1 MLREVKLL
9 NNLNKMG
16 KLTKNRKLS
25 EAKIDKTKLYN
36 LDEACL
42 LLKDITTT
50 KFDASVDLAVRLGVD
65 PKKANEMVR
74 GVVSLPNGTG
84 KDMKVLALVSPD
96 KEDEA
101 KKAGADFVGKDDFL
115 EKIKGGWTD
124 VDKIVVTPDLMA
136 QLGKLGKVLG
146 PKGLMPNPKSGTV
159 TNDVAK
165 AIKELKAGKLDARVE
180 KNGILQSSI
189 GKTSFSEDQ
198 LKENFN
204 TLQTAVMSAKPNSF
218 KGKYLKSVVISSS
231 LGPGIK
237 IGIE

>member
-1 MLREVKLL
+1 M
-9 NNLNKMG
+9 
-16 KLTKNRKLS
+16 KLTKFSKSVIEKLDS
-25 EAKIDKTKLYN
+25 SKLYN
-36 LDEACL
+36 VEEAFSL
-42 LLKDITTT
+42 MMNFKR
-50 KFDASVDLAVRLGVD
+50 DAFNESVDVAFNLGVD
-65 PKKANEMVR
+65 PRHAEENIRLSINLPHGIGKE
-74 GVVSLPNGTG
+74 VS
-84 KDMKVLALVSPD
+84 VLAIVNAD
-96 KEDEA
+96 KEKEA
-101 KKAGADFVGKDDFL
+101 KDAGADFVGKDEFL
-115 EKIKGGWTD
+115 EKIKGGWTE

-180 KNGILQSSI
+180 KNGILQSTI

-204 TLQTAVMSAKPNSF
+204 SLQTAVMSAKPNSF
-218 KGKYLKSVVISSS
+218 KGKYVKSVSISST

>member
-1 MLREVKLL
+1 M
-9 NNLNKMG
+9 
-16 KLTKNRKLS
+16 KLS
-25 EAKIDKTKLYN
+25 KFSKSVMEKLNSSKLYN
-36 LDEACL
+36 VEEAL
-42 LLKDITTT
+42 SLMMDFKR
-50 KFDASVDLAVRLGVD
+50 DAFNESVDVAFNLGVD
-65 PKKANEMVR
+65 PRHAEENIRLSINLPHGIGKE
-74 GVVSLPNGTG
+74 VS
-84 KDMKVLALVSPD
+84 VLAIVNAD
-96 KEDEA
+96 KEKEA
-101 KKAGADFVGKDDFL
+101 KDAGADFVGKDEFL
-115 EKIKGGWTD
+115 EKIKGGWTE

-180 KNGILQSSI
+180 KNGILQSTI

-204 TLQTAVMSAKPNSF
+204 SLQTAVMSAKPNSF
-218 KGKYLKSVVISSS
+218 KGKYVKSVSISST

>member
-1 MLREVKLL
+1 MKITKFSKAVSEKLD
-9 NNLNKMG
+9 N
-16 KLTKNRKLS
+16 S
-25 EAKIDKTKLYN
+25 KLYN
-36 LDEACL
+36 IEEAFNML
-42 LLKDITTT
+42 MNFKREAFTE
-50 KFDASVDLAVRLGVD
+50 SVDVAFNLGVD
-65 PKKANEMVR
+65 PKHAEENIRLSINLPHGIGKE
-74 GVVSLPNGTG
+74 VS
-84 KDMKVLALVSPD
+84 VLAIVNAD

-101 KKAGADFVGKDDFL
+101 KNAGADFVGKDDFL

-136 QLGKLGKVLG
+136 ELGKLGKVLG

-204 TLQTAVMSAKPNSF
+204 ALQTAVMSAKPNSF
-218 KGKYLKSVVISSS
+218 KGKYLKSVVVSSS

>member
-1 MLREVKLL
+1 MKITKFSKAVSEKLD
-9 NNLNKMG
+9 N
-16 KLTKNRKLS
+16 S
-25 EAKIDKTKLYN
+25 KLYN
-36 LDEACL
+36 IEEAFNML
-42 LLKDITTT
+42 MNFKREAFTE
-50 KFDASVDLAVRLGVD
+50 SVDVAFNLGVD
-65 PKKANEMVR
+65 PRHADENIRLSINLPHGIGKE
-74 GVVSLPNGTG
+74 VS
-84 KDMKVLALVSPD
+84 VLAIVNAD

-136 QLGKLGKVLG
+136 ELGKLGKVLG

-189 GKTSFSEDQ
+189 GKTSFSEEQ

-218 KGKYLKSVVISSS
+218 KGKYLKSVVISST